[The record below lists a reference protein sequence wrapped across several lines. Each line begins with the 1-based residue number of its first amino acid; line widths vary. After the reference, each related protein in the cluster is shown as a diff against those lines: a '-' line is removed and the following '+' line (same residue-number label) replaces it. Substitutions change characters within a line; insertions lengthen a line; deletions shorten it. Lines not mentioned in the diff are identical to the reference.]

1 MSSLANR
8 LLQVGLLSSIA
19 SRPLSSANSFLAVSI
34 KSCVFIQSFQL
45 ATGIMGCGWPRNG
58 QRKSPVIKYTA
69 MAANIKMTQNQM
81 RQSRWARFQ

>member
-1 MSSLANR
+1 
-8 LLQVGLLSSIA
+8 
-19 SRPLSSANSFLAVSI
+19 
-34 KSCVFIQSFQL
+34 VFIQSFQL

-58 QRKSPVIKYTA
+58 QRKSPVIKYTV